1 MGNGVKKE
9 SPIYVQNISFKTH
22 FISLDS
28 YRWDKGASSR
38 GLCQRAAMSLMRDTP
53 IASHFL
59 GVQTWPHLS
68 SIQQPLTGYL
78 LRAAPVPG
86 LTLQDK
92 GLVAV
97 LKGFTVSWGR
107 NAGKQIS
114 YGIILEI
121 LQLK

>member
-1 MGNGVKKE
+1 M
-9 SPIYVQNISFKTH
+9 
-22 FISLDS
+22 
-28 YRWDKGASSR
+28 
-38 GLCQRAAMSLMRDTP
+38 
-53 IASHFL
+53 
-59 GVQTWPHLS
+59 WPHLS